1 MVLILL
7 YHKDTLCS
15 AIDCF
20 KDLKNVAC
28 GAFTSTFRAHLE
40 PFALIVL
47 PTIGRKSVR
56 VGWCM
61 CVANIAAPVMPWV
74 DFLSRLLHT
83 AHISFHV
90 VHYGGKSKHNAT
102 NDLIQVLWGFIWKCT
117 AEKSQINA
125 TSVIMHATIKV
136 LWIHI
141 WTCTVEKI
149 QTRETVVNIHATI
162 QEFWGKLMCI
172 KDNLAQLILTLI

>member
-1 MVLILL
+1 MQS
-7 YHKDTLCS
+7 KDTLCS

-20 KDLKNVAC
+20 KDLRNVAC

-47 PTIGRKSVR
+47 PTIARKSVR

-90 VHYGGKSKHNAT
+90 VHYKK
-102 NDLIQVLWGFIWKCT
+102 QR
-117 AEKSQINA
+117 QI
-125 TSVIMHATIKV
+125 
-136 LWIHI
+136 
-141 WTCTVEKI
+141 
-149 QTRETVVNIHATI
+149 R
-162 QEFWGKLMCI
+162 
-172 KDNLAQLILTLI
+172 QLTKPR